1 MRHLRGAVPLL
12 LCAALVG
19 AAPASENQTRGLG
32 VYPGDPGQ
40 DFAPTL
46 VRDEASYRNL
56 ALRRPAFHSSSYDY
70 NLTAQLVTDGIVE
83 TRLPRWLATRTS
95 RSGLV
100 AKNEREFLVDHSAT
114 SAV

>member
-1 MRHLRGAVPLL
+1 MRHVREAVPLL

-19 AAPASENQTRGLG
+19 AAPASDDQTRGLG

-46 VRDEASYRNL
+46 VRDEATYRNL

-83 TRLPRWLATRTS
+83 TRLPRWLVAVEIHRGAPAAGMPSVTS
-95 RSGLV
+95 C
-100 AKNEREFLVDHSAT
+100 
-114 SAV
+114 AVRL